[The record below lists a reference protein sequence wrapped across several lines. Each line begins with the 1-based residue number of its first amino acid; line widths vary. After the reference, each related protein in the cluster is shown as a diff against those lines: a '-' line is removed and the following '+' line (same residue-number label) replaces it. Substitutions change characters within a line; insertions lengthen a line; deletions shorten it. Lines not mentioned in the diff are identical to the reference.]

1 MKVTVVTAVLNDA
14 GHIEQTILSVI
25 SQTDIEIEYIIVDGG
40 SKDGTLELIGKYK
53 DKISL
58 LISEP
63 DRGVYDAMNKG
74 IKYSTG
80 DFVYFLNS
88 GDVLLNPSILSKIK
102 LEELK
107 ERNAII
113 YGNVVVAYGNI
124 EALEKPRPFFNSKMK
139 FKGIGI
145 CHQSMFFPGELIRN
159 EKYDLSYNIAA
170 DYDLAYRLWRK
181 GTVFL
186 YKDITI
192 AKYDW
197 GKGISSNPYKLLDVY
212 RENARVCHQQL
223 NPLYWAKM
231 VLEYIRLQKK
241 LANLKNSY

>member
-25 SQTDIEIEYIIVDGG
+25 SQTNIEIEYIIVDGG

-113 YGNVVVAYGNI
+113 YGNVIVAYGNI

-241 LANLKNSY
+241 LANLKNS

>member
-80 DFVYFLNS
+80 DFVYFINS

-241 LANLKNSY
+241 LANLKNS

>member
-145 CHQSMFFPGELIRN
+145 CHQSMFFPGKLIRN
-159 EKYDLSYNIAA
+159 EKYDLSYKIAA
-170 DYDLAYRLWRK
+170 DYDLVYRLWRK
-181 GTVFL
+181 GTEFL

-241 LANLKNSY
+241 LANLKNS

>member
-107 ERNAII
+107 EKNAII
-113 YGNVVVAYGNI
+113 YGNVIVAYGNI

-159 EKYDLSYNIAA
+159 EKYDLSYKIAA
-170 DYDLAYRLWRK
+170 DYDLVYRLWRK
-181 GTVFL
+181 GTEFL
-186 YKDITI
+186 YRDITI

-241 LANLKNSY
+241 LANLKNS

>member
-40 SKDGTLELIGKYK
+40 SKDGTLELIRKYK

-241 LANLKNSY
+241 LANLKNS

>member
-102 LEELK
+102 LEEIK

-145 CHQSMFFPGELIRN
+145 CHQSMFFPGKLIRN

-181 GTVFL
+181 GTEFL

-241 LANLKNSY
+241 LANLKNS

>member
-113 YGNVVVAYGNI
+113 YGNVIVAYGNI
-124 EALEKPRPFFNSKMK
+124 EALEKPRPFFKSKMK

-145 CHQSMFFPGELIRN
+145 CHQSMFFPGKLIRN

-241 LANLKNSY
+241 LANLKNS

>member
-80 DFVYFLNS
+80 DYVYFLNS

-181 GTVFL
+181 GTEFL

-241 LANLKNSY
+241 LANLKNS

>member
-197 GKGISSNPYKLLDVY
+197 GKGISSNPFKLLDVY

-231 VLEYIRLQKK
+231 ILEYIRLQKK
-241 LANLKNSY
+241 LVNLKNS

>member
-58 LISEP
+58 LISES

-241 LANLKNSY
+241 LANLKNS

>member
-113 YGNVVVAYGNI
+113 YGNVVVAYGNL

-241 LANLKNSY
+241 LANLKNS

>member
-58 LISEP
+58 FISEP

-102 LEELK
+102 FEDVNV
-107 ERNAII
+107 RNTII
-113 YGNVVVAYGNI
+113 YGNVIVAYGNI
-124 EALEKPRPFFNSKMK
+124 EALEKPRPFFKSKMK

-159 EKYDLSYNIAA
+159 EKYDLSYKIAA
-170 DYDLAYRLWRK
+170 DYDLVYRLWRK
-181 GTVFL
+181 GTEFL
-186 YKDITI
+186 YRDITI

-231 VLEYIRLQKK
+231 ILEYIRIQKK
-241 LANLKNSY
+241 LANLKNS

>member
-25 SQTDIEIEYIIVDGG
+25 SQTDIEIEYIIVDGD

-145 CHQSMFFPGELIRN
+145 CHQSMFFPGKLIRN

-241 LANLKNSY
+241 LANLKNS

>member
-107 ERNAII
+107 EKNAII
-113 YGNVVVAYGNI
+113 YGNVIVAYGNI

-145 CHQSMFFPGELIRN
+145 CHQSMFFPGKLIRN
-159 EKYDLSYNIAA
+159 EKYDLSYKIAA

-181 GTVFL
+181 GTEFL

-241 LANLKNSY
+241 LANLKNA

>member
-58 LISEP
+58 LISES
-63 DRGVYDAMNKG
+63 DRGVYDSMNKG

-102 LEELK
+102 FEDVNV
-107 ERNAII
+107 RNTII

-212 RENARVCHQQL
+212 LENARVCHQQL

-241 LANLKNSY
+241 LANLKNS

>member
-170 DYDLAYRLWRK
+170 DYDLAYRLWRN

-241 LANLKNSY
+241 LANLKNS

>member
-124 EALEKPRPFFNSKMK
+124 EALEKPRPFFNSKIK

-159 EKYDLSYNIAA
+159 EKYDLSYKIAA
-170 DYDLAYRLWRK
+170 DYDLVYRLWRK
-181 GTVFL
+181 GTEFL

-241 LANLKNSY
+241 LANLKNS

>member
-53 DKISL
+53 DNISL

-80 DFVYFLNS
+80 DFVYFINS

-107 ERNAII
+107 EKNAII
-113 YGNVVVAYGNI
+113 YGNVIVAYGNI

-241 LANLKNSY
+241 LANLRNS

>member
-107 ERNAII
+107 EKNAII
-113 YGNVVVAYGNI
+113 YGNVIVAYGNI

-145 CHQSMFFPGELIRN
+145 CHQSMFFPGKLIRN

-197 GKGISSNPYKLLDVY
+197 GKGISSNPNKLLDVY

-241 LANLKNSY
+241 LANLKNS

>member
-58 LISEP
+58 LISES

-102 LEELK
+102 FEDVNV
-107 ERNAII
+107 RNTII

-159 EKYDLSYNIAA
+159 EKYDLSYKIAA
-170 DYDLAYRLWRK
+170 DYDLVYRLWRK
-181 GTVFL
+181 GTEFL

-241 LANLKNSY
+241 LANLKNS

>member
-80 DFVYFLNS
+80 DFVYFINS
-88 GDVLLNPSILSKIK
+88 GDILLNPSILSKIK

-181 GTVFL
+181 GTEFL

-231 VLEYIRLQKK
+231 ILEYIRLQKK
-241 LANLKNSY
+241 LANLKNS

>member
-107 ERNAII
+107 EKNAII

-145 CHQSMFFPGELIRN
+145 CHQSMFFPGKLIRN
-159 EKYDLSYNIAA
+159 EKYDLSYNIGA

-181 GTVFL
+181 GTEFL

-241 LANLKNSY
+241 LANLKNS

>member
-58 LISEP
+58 LISES

-102 LEELK
+102 FEDVNV
-107 ERNAII
+107 RNTII

-181 GTVFL
+181 GTEFL

-241 LANLKNSY
+241 LANLKNS

>member
-25 SQTDIEIEYIIVDGG
+25 SQTNIEIEYIIVDGG

-145 CHQSMFFPGELIRN
+145 CHQSMFFPGKLIRN

-181 GTVFL
+181 GTEFL

-241 LANLKNSY
+241 LANLKNS

>member
-80 DFVYFLNS
+80 GFVYFLNS

-241 LANLKNSY
+241 LANLKNS

>member
-102 LEELK
+102 FEDVNV
-107 ERNAII
+107 RNTII

-159 EKYDLSYNIAA
+159 EKYDLSYKIAA
-170 DYDLAYRLWRK
+170 DYDLVYRLWRK
-181 GTVFL
+181 GTEFL

-231 VLEYIRLQKK
+231 ILEYIRLQKK
-241 LANLKNSY
+241 LANLKNS

>member
-1 MKVTVVTAVLNDA
+1 MKVTVVTAVLNDS

-25 SQTDIEIEYIIVDGG
+25 SQTNIEIEYIIVDGG

-241 LANLKNSY
+241 LANLKNS

>member
-40 SKDGTLELIGKYK
+40 SKDGTLELSGKYK

-88 GDVLLNPSILSKIK
+88 GDVLLNSSILSKIK
-102 LEELK
+102 FEDVNV
-107 ERNAII
+107 RNTII

-159 EKYDLSYNIAA
+159 EKYDLSYKIAA
-170 DYDLAYRLWRK
+170 DYDLVYRLWRK
-181 GTVFL
+181 GTEFL
-186 YKDITI
+186 YRDITI

-231 VLEYIRLQKK
+231 ILEYIRLQKK
-241 LANLKNSY
+241 LANLKKS

>member
-159 EKYDLSYNIAA
+159 EKYDLSYKIAA
-170 DYDLAYRLWRK
+170 DYDLVYRLWRK
-181 GTVFL
+181 GTEFL
-186 YKDITI
+186 YRDITI

-231 VLEYIRLQKK
+231 ILEYIRLQKK
-241 LANLKNSY
+241 LTNLKNS

>member
-159 EKYDLSYNIAA
+159 DKYDLSYNIAA

-241 LANLKNSY
+241 LANLKNS

>member
-58 LISEP
+58 FISEP

-241 LANLKNSY
+241 LANLKNS

>member
-25 SQTDIEIEYIIVDGG
+25 SQTVIEIEYIIVDGG

-241 LANLKNSY
+241 LANLKNS

>member
-58 LISEP
+58 FISEP

-102 LEELK
+102 FEDVNV
-107 ERNAII
+107 RNTII

-159 EKYDLSYNIAA
+159 EKYDLSYKIAA
-170 DYDLAYRLWRK
+170 DYDLVYRLWRK
-181 GTVFL
+181 GTEFL
-186 YKDITI
+186 YRDITI

-231 VLEYIRLQKK
+231 ILEYIRLQKK
-241 LANLKNSY
+241 LANLKNS

>member
-80 DFVYFLNS
+80 DFVYFINS
-88 GDVLLNPSILSKIK
+88 GDILLNPSILSKIK

-241 LANLKNSY
+241 LANLKNS

>member
-25 SQTDIEIEYIIVDGG
+25 SQTDIEIEYIIVDGD

-80 DFVYFLNS
+80 DFVYFINS

-107 ERNAII
+107 EKNAII
-113 YGNVVVAYGNI
+113 YGNVIVAYGNI

-145 CHQSMFFPGELIRN
+145 CHQSMFFPGKLIRN

-241 LANLKNSY
+241 LANLKNS

>member
-1 MKVTVVTAVLNDA
+1 MKVTMVTAVLNDA

-74 IKYSTG
+74 IQYSTG

-107 ERNAII
+107 EKNAII
-113 YGNVVVAYGNI
+113 YGNVIVAYGNI

-145 CHQSMFFPGELIRN
+145 CHQSMFFPGKLIRN

-181 GTVFL
+181 GTEFL

-241 LANLKNSY
+241 LANLKNS

>member
-58 LISEP
+58 LISES

-159 EKYDLSYNIAA
+159 EKYDLSYKIAA
-170 DYDLAYRLWRK
+170 DYDLVYRLWRK
-181 GTVFL
+181 GTEFL
-186 YKDITI
+186 YRDLTI

-231 VLEYIRLQKK
+231 ILEYIRLQKK
-241 LANLKNSY
+241 LANLKNS

>member
-58 LISEP
+58 LISES

-102 LEELK
+102 FEDVNV
-107 ERNAII
+107 RNTII

-159 EKYDLSYNIAA
+159 EKYDLSYKIAA
-170 DYDLAYRLWRK
+170 DYDLVYRLWRK
-181 GTVFL
+181 GTEFL
-186 YKDITI
+186 YRDITI

-231 VLEYIRLQKK
+231 ILEYIRLQKK
-241 LANLKNSY
+241 LVNLKNS

>member
-58 LISEP
+58 LISES

-74 IKYSTG
+74 IKHSSG

-102 LEELK
+102 FEDVNV
-107 ERNAII
+107 RNTII

-159 EKYDLSYNIAA
+159 EKYDLSYKIAA
-170 DYDLAYRLWRK
+170 DYDLVYRLWRK
-181 GTVFL
+181 GTEFL
-186 YKDITI
+186 YRDLTI

-231 VLEYIRLQKK
+231 ILEYIRLQKK
-241 LANLKNSY
+241 LANLKNS

>member
-58 LISEP
+58 LISES

-102 LEELK
+102 FEDVNV
-107 ERNAII
+107 RNTII

-231 VLEYIRLQKK
+231 ILEYIRLQKK
-241 LANLKNSY
+241 LANLKNS